1 MSMVSE
7 IINSNDYPIIIVSIL
22 KNTKIYNLIDKEY
35 SKNKINYDEVI
46 LRSKIFKNKKF
57 NIIPESMINYGIKL
71 TGILLSKNG
80 ECFFRKMLQ
89 EGWPQLYSYISG
101 CNEIIYEDVAKI
113 KEYKVE
119 PFEMYS
125 FYIVILLGVLH
136 NKRISYKTKG
146 GKSFGVEFAKWH
158 FSIADDDIDIH
169 KINKVAE
176 HECTRVLKQLNKGK
190 ILKKRFA
197 VDKNKN
203 MFIALTGL
211 LQAYDISFNDELG
224 DYFASMNLN
233 DEDKELLNIYAISS
247 KCLLDKILDNDVK
260 KREMMDFVIS
270 ARFLQGMIK
279 KYRVLYKAYIE
290 LYKNH
295 LIGGINLNNKIE
307 QQERTNE
314 KLVLENQQLK
324 EELAKVKADKGKYEK
339 QELIETKK
347 KYEPIIQDMN
357 EIVEECK
364 GENEFLKTVIESLL
378 DESRYVDEE
387 QITTDA
393 LTGIRGIII
402 GGTPQW
408 QQHMRKVVPHFK
420 FIEAEQLNYDT
431 KILENSDKIYFN
443 TAYNSHALFHK
454 TINVARKNQIKVIFL
469 NSNSVTTGFRMLEQ
483 NSSQF
488 TDEHL
493 VS

>member
-7 IINSNDYPIIIVSIL
+7 IINSNDYPVIIVSIL
-22 KNTKIYNLIDKEY
+22 KNTKVYNLIDKEY

-46 LRSKIFKNKKF
+46 LRSKILKNKRF
-57 NIIPESMINYGIKL
+57 NMIPESMINYGIKL

-80 ECFFRKMLQ
+80 ECFFRKILQ
-89 EGWPQLYSYISG
+89 EGWPQLYSYIRD
-101 CNEIIYEDVAKI
+101 CNEIIYEDVTKI
-113 KEYKVE
+113 KEYE
-119 PFEMYS
+119 AEFLGMHS
-125 FYIVILLGVLH
+125 FYIVILLGMLH
-136 NKRISYKTKG
+136 DKQVSYKTNE
-146 GKSFGVEFAKWH
+146 GKSFGVEFVKWH
-158 FSIADDDIDIH
+158 FSITDDDIDIH
-169 KINKVAE
+169 KFNKVAE
-176 HECTRVLKQLNKGK
+176 HKCTRVLKQLNKEK
-190 ILKKRFA
+190 ILEKRFT

-203 MFIALTGL
+203 MFVTLAGL

-224 DYFASMNLN
+224 DYFTSMNLN
-233 DEDKELLNIYAISS
+233 DEDKELLNIYAVSS
-247 KCLLDKILDNDVK
+247 KCLLDNFLDNDVK

-279 KYRVLYKAYIE
+279 KYQILYKAYIE
-290 LYKNH
+290 LYKNN
-295 LIGGINLNNKIE
+295 LIDGINLNNKIE

-324 EELAKVKADKGKYEK
+324 EELGKVKADKRKYEK
-339 QELIETKK
+339 QELIESER
-347 KYEPIIQDMN
+347 KYKSIIQDMN
-357 EIVEECK
+357 EMVEECK
-364 GENEFLKTVIESLL
+364 GENEFLKTMIESLL
-378 DESRYVDEE
+378 DESRYIDEE

-393 LTGIRGIII
+393 LIGTRGVII

-431 KILENSDKIYFN
+431 KILENADKIYLN
-443 TAYNSHALFHK
+443 TAYNSHALFYK
-454 TINVARKNQIKVIFL
+454 TINVARKNQIKVVLL
-469 NSNSVTTGFRMLEQ
+469 NSNSVTTGFRMLGQ

-488 TDEHL
+488 TGEHL

>member
-7 IINSNDYPIIIVSIL
+7 IINSNEYPIVIVSIL
-22 KNTKIYNLIDKEY
+22 KNTKVYNLIDKEY

-57 NIIPESMINYGIKL
+57 NIIPESMIDYGIKL

-80 ECFFRKMLQ
+80 ERFFREILQ
-89 EGWPQLYSYISG
+89 EGWPQLDSYISG

-113 KEYKVE
+113 KEYKAE

-125 FYIVILLGVLH
+125 FYIVFLLGRLH
-136 NKRISYKTKG
+136 NKRVSFKTNEG
-146 GKSFGVEFAKWH
+146 NGFRVEFSKWYI
-158 FSIADDDIDIH
+158 SIMDDDIDIYEF
-169 KINKVAE
+169 NKVAE
-176 HECTRVLKQLNKGK
+176 HECTRILKQLNKEK
-190 ILKKRFA
+190 ILKKRFTL
-197 VDKNKN
+197 DKNKN
-203 MFIALTGL
+203 MFIALSYL
-211 LQAYDISFNDELG
+211 LQAYNINLNDELG
-224 DYFASMNLN
+224 DCLTSMNLN
-233 DEDKELLNIYAISS
+233 DEDKELLNIYAVGSQ
-247 KCLLDKILDNDVK
+247 CLFNNFLDDDVK

-270 ARFLQGMIK
+270 ARFLHGMIK
-279 KYRVLYKAYIE
+279 KYRTLYKAYIE
-290 LYKNH
+290 LYKNN
-295 LIGGINLNNKIE
+295 LIDGVNLNNKIG

-324 EELAKVKADKGKYEK
+324 EELAKVKADNGKCEK
-339 QELIETKK
+339 QELIETKG

-357 EIVEECK
+357 EMVEGCK
-364 GENEFLKTVIESLL
+364 DENEFLKTIIENLL

-393 LTGIRGIII
+393 LTGTRGVII
-402 GGTPQW
+402 GGAPQW

-420 FIEAEQLNYDT
+420 FIETEQLNYDT
-431 KILENSDKIYFN
+431 KILENADKIYFN
-443 TAYNSHALFHK
+443 TAYTSHALFYK
-454 TINVARKNQIKVIFL
+454 TINAARKNKIKVIFL
-469 NSNSVTTGFRMLEQ
+469 NSNSVTAGFRMLGQ

-488 TDEHL
+488 TGEHL